1 MSDRTSDVDS
11 TQSPAS
17 DAQPVWNED
26 RAAWWLANADA
37 RERQLQPVSDALFER
52 ASLQPGERV
61 LDVGVG
67 SGPTTGQAW
76 EAVRPDGSVTGIDI
90 AAPMINA
97 ARQRVAAPEIEWIVG
112 DAAAYDFP
120 PKIYDAVISRFGV
133 MFFADPPAAFRNL
146 CEATRPGGRLIMTVW
161 STLYATGLFGIP
173 YTVAT
178 TTLHRLGAEYQ
189 GFPPNGILFS
199 LGQPK
204 TLRDV
209 LGAAGWADIE
219 AAVDNRTL
227 YLPPDPAAAAKM
239 TVAAGP
245 VQALLEGQPETVRAE
260 VEAALAADY
269 AHRQNE
275 SGIGL
280 PAGFIVVAARR
291 P

>member
-1 MSDRTSDVDS
+1 
-11 TQSPAS
+11 
-17 DAQPVWNED
+17 
-26 RAAWWLANADA
+26 
-37 RERQLQPVSDALFER
+37 
-52 ASLQPGERV
+52 
-61 LDVGVG
+61 
-67 SGPTTGQAW
+67 
-76 EAVRPDGSVTGIDI
+76 
-90 AAPMINA
+90 
-97 ARQRVAAPEIEWIVG
+97 
-112 DAAAYDFP
+112 
-120 PKIYDAVISRFGV
+120 
-133 MFFADPPAAFRNL
+133 
-146 CEATRPGGRLIMTVW
+146 MTVW

-245 VQALLEGQPETVRAE
+245 VQALLEPTRDRSGRGGGRVGGGLRPSPERVGNRATGG
-260 VEAALAADY
+260 L
-269 AHRQNE
+269 HRGGRTT
-275 SGIGL
+275 SLTKLRAPRFPVGGFVGL
-280 PAGFIVVAARR
+280 C
-291 P
+291 

>member
-1 MSDRTSDVDS
+1 
-11 TQSPAS
+11 
-17 DAQPVWNED
+17 
-26 RAAWWLANADA
+26 
-37 RERQLQPVSDALFER
+37 
-52 ASLQPGERV
+52 
-61 LDVGVG
+61 
-67 SGPTTGQAW
+67 
-76 EAVRPDGSVTGIDI
+76 VTGIDI

-97 ARQRVAAPEIEWIVG
+97 ARQRITAPEIEWIVG
-112 DAAAYDFP
+112 DAATYDFP
-120 PKIYDAVISRFGV
+120 PKTYDAVISRFGV

-146 CEATRPGGRLIMTVW
+146 FEATRPGGRLIMTVW

-178 TTLHRLGAEYQ
+178 TMLHR
-189 GFPPNGILFS
+189 
-199 LGQPK
+199 
-204 TLRDV
+204 

-219 AAVDNRTL
+219 TAVDNRTL

-239 TVAAGP
+239 TTAAGP

-260 VEAALAADY
+260 VEAALTADY
-269 AHRQNE
+269 ARRQNE

>member
-1 MSDRTSDVDS
+1 V
-11 TQSPAS
+11 
-17 DAQPVWNED
+17 
-26 RAAWWLANADA
+26 
-37 RERQLQPVSDALFER
+37 
-52 ASLQPGERV
+52 
-61 LDVGVG
+61 
-67 SGPTTGQAW
+67 
-76 EAVRPDGSVTGIDI
+76 
-90 AAPMINA
+90 
-97 ARQRVAAPEIEWIVG
+97 
-112 DAAAYDFP
+112 
-120 PKIYDAVISRFGV
+120 
-133 MFFADPPAAFRNL
+133 
-146 CEATRPGGRLIMTVW
+146 TVW
-161 STLYATGLFGIP
+161 SPLYATGLFGIP

-260 VEAALAADY
+260 VEAALEADY
-269 AHRQNE
+269 ARRQNE

-291 P
+291 PRPS

>member
-1 MSDRTSDVDS
+1 
-11 TQSPAS
+11 
-17 DAQPVWNED
+17 
-26 RAAWWLANADA
+26 
-37 RERQLQPVSDALFER
+37 
-52 ASLQPGERV
+52 
-61 LDVGVG
+61 
-67 SGPTTGQAW
+67 
-76 EAVRPDGSVTGIDI
+76 
-90 AAPMINA
+90 
-97 ARQRVAAPEIEWIVG
+97 
-112 DAAAYDFP
+112 
-120 PKIYDAVISRFGV
+120 
-133 MFFADPPAAFRNL
+133 
-146 CEATRPGGRLIMTVW
+146 MTVW

-189 GFPPNGILFS
+189 GFPPNGIS
-199 LGQPK
+199 SASDNPK

-260 VEAALAADY
+260 VEAALEADY
-269 AHRQNE
+269 ARRQNE